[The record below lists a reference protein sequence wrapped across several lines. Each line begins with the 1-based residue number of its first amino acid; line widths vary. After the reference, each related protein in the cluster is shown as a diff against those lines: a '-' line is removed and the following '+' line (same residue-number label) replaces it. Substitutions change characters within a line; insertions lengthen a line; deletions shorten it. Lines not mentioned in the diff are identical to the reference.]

1 MKKNSETVQ
10 KWSCGISPN
19 LIIHSL
25 VPTNLHTRPPERKLE
40 IPWVKEW
47 VSRTKQVYEIYK
59 P

>member
-1 MKKNSETVQ
+1 MKVCKNGAKEFHQ
-10 KWSCGISPN
+10 N

-25 VPTNLHTRPPERKLE
+25 VPENLDTPPPKRKLE

-47 VSRTKQVYEIYK
+47 VSKTKEVNEIYK